1 MFVAEKE
8 QIRKYWNGRAGSYAH
23 EYGHGFSHH
32 TEHDLWVNLLKR
44 NLVVKPGAKAL
55 DLGTGPGFMAL
66 VLDKLG
72 LQVTGLDVS
81 EKMLKIAE
89 GNAAYNGA
97 AVEFMQG
104 DAENPPFGAQSF
116 DLIICR
122 HLTWT
127 LTNLKKTLAIWKR
140 LLKPQGV
147 LAVIDGI
154 WGATSARARMRRLV
168 ADAFRAVKQKK
179 WPEDWRRS
187 YVSDVK
193 VLPYINGLLPQ
204 TLMET
209 MVVCGFKN
217 IRHDSLRDVVQHERR
232 FAPLE
237 YKIRHGGAPRYLI
250 TGISVQKSEV

>member
-8 QIRKYWNGRAGSYAH
+8 QIRNYWNGRAGSYAH
-23 EYGHGFSHH
+23 EYGHGFSHP

-44 NLVVKPGAKAL
+44 NLAVKPGAKGL
-55 DLGTGPGFMAL
+55 DLGTGPGFMAF
-66 VLDKLG
+66 VLEKLG

-81 EKMLKIAE
+81 EEMLKIAE
-89 GNAAYNGA
+89 SNAAHNGA
-97 AVEFMQG
+97 AVKFMQG
-104 DAENPPFGAQSF
+104 DAENPPFAAESF

-127 LTNLKKTLAIWKR
+127 LTDLKKTLAIWKR
-140 LLKPQGV
+140 ILKPQGV

-154 WGATSARARMRRLV
+154 WEATSVRARIRRVV
-168 ADAFRAVKQKK
+168 ADAFRAVKLKK

-187 YVSDVK
+187 YVLDVK
-193 VLPYINGLLPQ
+193 VLPHINGLFPQ
-204 TLMET
+204 ILIETL
-209 MVVCGFKN
+209 VACGFEN
-217 IRHDSLRDVVQHERR
+217 IRHDDLRDVVQHERR

-250 TGISVQKSEV
+250 TGTSVQKAEI